1 MKILYA
7 IQGTGN
13 GHISRARD
21 IVPELQKYGTVDL
34 LLSGYQVD
42 LDFPYPIKYRLKG
55 LSFIFGKKGAV
66 SLWETAKRLRPF
78 SFFSDVFSLPVEQY
92 DIVINDFEPVS
103 AWACKWKHIPCIAL
117 SHQSA
122 VLSRNAPRPHVGGI
136 VGKLLLKYYAPYSD
150 YYGFHF
156 ERYDTKVFLPVIRKE
171 IAQLP
176 VTREDHY
183 TVYLP
188 AYDDKALMQVLGRI
202 SNVTWHVFSKHN
214 KTAYTS
220 GNVLITP
227 VENTAFLRSL
237 ASCQGAL
244 LGAGF
249 EGPAEALFLK
259 KKLLVVPMKAQYEQ
273 QCNAAALEKLGVPV
287 VGKFNDAATAVIRE
301 WVENGKILP
310 VTFPGNVAFLAVS
323 RLMDDLAQMPRVRYS
338 AL

>member
-21 IVPELQKYGTVDL
+21 IVPELMKYGTVDI

-55 LSFIFGKKGAV
+55 LSFIFGRKGAV
-66 SLWETAKRLRPF
+66 SVWQTAKRLRPYN
-78 SFFSDVFSLPVEQY
+78 FFSDVFALPVQQY

-103 AWACKWKHIPCIAL
+103 AWACKWRRVPCIAL

-122 VLSRNAPRPHVGGI
+122 VLSKHAPRPHVGGI
-136 VGKLLLKYYAPYSD
+136 AGKFLLKYYAPFSD

-156 ERYDTKVFLPVIRKE
+156 RQYDEKVFLPVIRGE
-171 IAQLP
+171 VQQLVP
-176 VTREDHY
+176 ETGNHY

-188 AYDDKALMQVLGRI
+188 AYDDHAIIKVLGNI
-202 SNVTWHVFSKHN
+202 SNVRWEVFSKHN
-214 KTAYTS
+214 KQAFTF
-220 GNVLITP
+220 
-227 VENTAFLRSL
+227 ENISVAPIQNETFLKSL
-237 ASCQGAL
+237 ASCKGAL
-244 LGAGF
+244 FGAGF
-249 EGPAEALFLK
+249 EGPAEALFLE

-273 QCNAAALEKLGVPV
+273 QCNAAALEQLGVPV
-287 VGKFNDAATAVIRE
+287 VRSFNHTAVTGIRE
-301 WVENGKILP
+301 WVDRGIALQ
-310 VTFPGNVAFLAVS
+310 VAFPGEVATRAVS
-323 RLMDDLAQMPRVRYS
+323 RLMGDLQQYSTAGYS